1 MDNSTKIE
9 NAHNSQWQIKNV
21 EADQIDQNSFK
32 SAFV

>member
-9 NAHNSQWQIKNV
+9 TAHHSHRQIKNV